1 LTYEPREHVPV
12 IEWLRPQGRFA
23 HLLAPE
29 RAGEVQEIQRRVDA
43 DWDELV
49 GRCAA

>member
-1 LTYEPREHVPV
+1 VPV

-29 RAGEVQEIQRRVDA
+29 RAADVQEIQRTVDE
-43 DWDELV
+43 DWDALV
-49 GRCAA
+49 ARCAA